1 MLKIVK
7 NVIYLIVGGSRRMK
21 REKLKSK
28 ARKNL
33 KGNYTP
39 LVLSTMVFVIAYLI
53 GNILDLL
60 LGVHYLANL
69 FLVVTSMIL
78 MMGYIDSIMK
88 VSRGKKIEFENLFKH
103 THLGLKYTVL
113 MLIVALL
120 ISLLTLLLAISL
132 KSMQTI
138 VVNIAEINIF
148 LYIFLVIMGSL
159 LSIAIFLFMV
169 YLLVSFSQVYFI
181 LRDEPE
187 AKIGDILSKSFDMLD
202 GYRVKYI
209 VLGLSFIGWM
219 VLGLFTFGILYLWIV
234 PYMMVVMA
242 NFYYELK
249 NKYSYS
255 APLKEEKE
263 KI

>member
-1 MLKIVK
+1 
-7 NVIYLIVGGSRRMK
+7 MK

-39 LVLSTMVFVIAYLI
+39 LVLSTMVFAIAFLF
-53 GNILDLL
+53 GNILDLVL
-60 LGVHYLANL
+60 DVHYLAIL
-69 FLVVTSMIL
+69 FSVVIAMVL

-88 VSRGKKIEFENLFKH
+88 VSRGKKVDIENLFKH

-113 MLIVALL
+113 SLIIALL

-138 VVNIAEINIF
+138 VINIANINIF
-148 LYIFLVIMGSL
+148 LYIFLVIMGTL
-159 LSIAIFLFMV
+159 LSMAIFLFMI
-169 YLLVSFSQVYFI
+169 YLAISFSQVYFI

-187 AKIGDILSKSFDMLD
+187 ASIGDILSKSFDMLD
-202 GYRVKYI
+202 GYRIQY
-209 VLGLSFIGWM
+209 LTLALSFLGWII
-219 VLGLFTFGILYLWIV
+219 LGVFTLGILYLWII
-234 PYMMVVMA
+234 PYIMVTLA

-249 NKYSYS
+249 NRYSYS
-255 APLKEEKE
+255 APLKEEKK